1 MLVEKM
7 KQIKS
12 SYDLDFDPR
21 ELHYQASR
29 EAADISFHYE
39 IKKKLNS
46 EISLISQIDKGLSVN
61 DQSIII
67 VD

>member
-46 EISLISQIDKGLSVN
+46 EISLIS
-61 DQSIII
+61 
-67 VD
+67 